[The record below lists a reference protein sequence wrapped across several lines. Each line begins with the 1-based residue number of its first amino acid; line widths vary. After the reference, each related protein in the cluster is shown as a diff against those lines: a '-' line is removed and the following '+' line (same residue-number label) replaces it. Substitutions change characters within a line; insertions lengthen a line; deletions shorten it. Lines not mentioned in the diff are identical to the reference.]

1 MWALLARAASR
12 LTKQHDTRKALPP
25 FLALPAELRNLIY
38 EFMIAAHETRAQPNF
53 VNACRQTRTEAL
65 DLFYSNHRF
74 DFGPAGPRS
83 DHIYWL
89 GAIGESK
96 VEFIRFVRGTIE
108 MYDNSH
114 PNGLR
119 VTPVGLEIEIR
130 DNGGEGKA
138 LVARFLDEEVQKRCG
153 EDIRAAIAQ
162 DWETLLRTGPSQN
175 DASSTVMFAVQQL
188 SIYTHL
194 MW

>member
-1 MWALLARAASR
+1 MWALLAGAISR
-12 LTKQHDTRKALPP
+12 LTQQHDTKKALPP
-25 FLALPAELRNLIY
+25 FLALPAELRNVIY
-38 EFMIAAHETRAQPNF
+38 EFIIAAHETRAQPSF

-83 DHIYWL
+83 YHIYWL
-89 GAIGESK
+89 GAIGGSK
-96 VEFIRFVRGTIE
+96 VEYIRFVRGTVE
-108 MYDNSH
+108 MYDNSQ
-114 PNGLR
+114 PSGLR
-119 VTPVGLEIEIR
+119 VTPIGLEIEIR
-130 DNGGEGKA
+130 DNGDGGKA

-153 EDIRAAIAQ
+153 EKIRAAIAQ
-162 DWETLLRTGPSQN
+162 DWETLLRTGSQSC
-175 DASSTVMFAVQQL
+175 ASSTVMFAVQQL